1 MSELAER
8 LTSEQFQSGED
19 IVRQGET
26 GKKLYVVA
34 SGQVEVVVHDGAR
47 DRRVNTLNEGDF
59 FGEMALLADEPRVA
73 TVRTT
78 MPTQLYSLARAD
90 FLSLLDH
97 DPDARQAIAER
108 IAARQ
113 RALAQARAAT
123 RIAPLA
129 ST

>member
-1 MSELAER
+1 M
-8 LTSEQFQSGED
+8 
-19 IVRQGET
+19 
-26 GKKLYVVA
+26 
-34 SGQVEVVVHDGAR
+34 
-47 DRRVNTLNEGDF
+47 NTLNEGDY

-78 MPTQLYSLARAD
+78 MPTQLYSLTRAD

-97 DPDARQAIAER
+97 DEDARQAIAKR

-129 ST
+129 SS